1 MTLTEYFGGTVPDTV
16 SYEDMDNASKGI
28 SRRTIP
34 WSEVPNNGNLG
45 PMQQLQQQRHVGAQ
59 VTKPQENETTI
70 EALEV

>member
-34 WSEVPNNGNLG
+34 WNEVPNNGHLG
-45 PMQQLQQQRHVGAQ
+45 PMQQLQQQKHVGVQ
-59 VTKPQENETTI
+59 ITKPQENADVFDAP
-70 EALEV
+70 EA